1 MGPFTTQQNRK
12 EVKARM
18 QLLEIKNQKGSMG
31 NTKESKWQLK
41 RQKKKKAWEEEAQ
54 GARLYYAWT

>member
-31 NTKESKWQLK
+31 NTKESK
-41 RQKKKKAWEEEAQ
+41 
-54 GARLYYAWT
+54 